1 MAALSFE
8 IGAVLLDIEGTI
20 SSTAFVRDVLFA
32 YSRQHL
38 PAFVAAH
45 EHERETASILAAAAA
60 LSHQDDPLAA
70 LIEWQRRDEK
80 APPLK
85 AIQGLIWE
93 SGYSSGAFRSP
104 IFADALAAL
113 RRWGAAGLP
122 LFVYS
127 SGSLKA
133 QELFFR
139 HNEAG
144 DLRPLFSG
152 HFDTGIG
159 AKTEPDSYQRI
170 ARSIGALAPDI
181 LFLSDDGRELAAAR
195 ATGFQ
200 IAQVVREAT
209 PPDARFPAI
218 SDFSTLDL
226 APLARAA
233 PPEPRL
239 RETSPPER

>member
-1 MAALSFE
+1 MGALSFE

-20 SSTAFVRDVLFA
+20 SSTAFVRDVLLA

-45 EHERETASILAAAAA
+45 KHERETASILAAAAA
-60 LSHQDDPLAA
+60 LSPQDDPLAA

-93 SGYSSGAFRSP
+93 SAYSSGAFRSP
-104 IFADALAAL
+104 IFADALIAL
-113 RRWGAAGLP
+113 RAWRAAGLA

-127 SGSLKA
+127 SGSLTA
-133 QELFFR
+133 QDLFFQ

-152 HFDTGIG
+152 HFDTAIG
-159 AKTEPDSYQRI
+159 PKVEPSSYARI
-170 ARSIGALAPDI
+170 ARSIGAPAGDI
-181 LFLSDDGRELAAAR
+181 LFLSDDARELAAAR
-195 ATGFQ
+195 AAGL
-200 IAQVVREAT
+200 QVVQMVREVT
-209 PPDARFPAI
+209 QPDAHFAGI
-218 SDFSTLDL
+218 SDFSALDL
-226 APLARAA
+226 APLARSLSVGVA
-233 PPEPRL
+233 R
-239 RETSPPER
+239 S

>member
-1 MAALSFE
+1 MGALSLE

-45 EHERETASILAAAAA
+45 RHERETASILAAAAA
-60 LSHQDDPLAA
+60 LSHRDDPLAA
-70 LIEWQRRDEK
+70 LLEWQRRDEK

-93 SGYSSGAFRSP
+93 SGYSAGAFRSP

-113 RRWGAAGLP
+113 RRWSAAGLP

-133 QELFFR
+133 QDLFFR

-144 DLRPLFSG
+144 DLRALISG
-152 HFDTGIG
+152 HFDTAIG
-159 AKTEPDSYQRI
+159 SKVEPASYARVT
-170 ARSIGALAPDI
+170 RSIGAPAADI
-181 LFLSDDGRELAAAR
+181 LFLSDDVGELAAAR
-195 ATGFQ
+195 AAGLQ
-200 IAQVVREAT
+200 VVQVVREAT
-209 PPDARFPAI
+209 PPDARFAAI
-218 SDFSTLDL
+218 SDFSALDL
-226 APLARAA
+226 APFARSA
-233 PPEPRL
+233 PPESPTRRTL
-239 RETSPPER
+239 RSER

>member
-1 MAALSFE
+1 MSAATIE
-8 IGAVLLDIEGTI
+8 ISAVLLDIEGTI
-20 SSTAFVRDVLFA
+20 SSTAFVRDVLFG

-38 PAFVAAH
+38 PAFVATH
-45 EHERETASILAAAAA
+45 SHERETASILEAAAA
-60 LSHQDDPLAA
+60 LSGQDDPLAA

-159 AKTEPDSYQRI
+159 AKVEPDSYARI
-170 ARSIGALAPDI
+170 ARSIGAPAADI
-181 LFLSDDGRELAAAR
+181 LFLSDDIRELAAAR
-195 ATGFQ
+195 AAGLQ
-200 IAQVVREAT
+200 VAQVVREAAS
-209 PPDARFPAI
+209 PDARFPAI

-226 APLARAA
+226 TPLARAA
-233 PPEPRL
+233 SPESPTRRAL
-239 RETSPPER
+239 RSER